1 MSIAPV
7 TTPGLGLLGKRPPTH
22 MVEVDGQRVTRSAA
36 ELPSKVRRFLLLEQP
51 KLSGGFDA
59 CAVMFYS
66 ILMVPDDSL
75 NSTAL
80 LTHSCFSLGE
90 ILAILAGLSIAL
102 PISLRAATSIDVDVV
117 DWATAPRWN
126 VAVNLGSTVVT
137 STLFLCIITSCVGA
151 MFASVG
157 SRFRGAEAVAFYMRV
172 VDVLGIALFWWSL
185 SINLLFLLV
194 GAHTYHTVGHPAPA
208 VAVVVML
215 LMGQGLAFLHFI
227 KNLMCAH
234 MPLEVLHLPLW
245 WRLIVVASWP
255 PARPWLLPPGGMDG
269 KYLAAAKQRARR
281 LLYEAGYEVPTEE
294 P

>member
-51 KLSGGFDA
+51 KLAGGFDA
-59 CAVMFYS
+59 VGVMCYS
-66 ILMVPDDSL
+66 VLMVPDGSL

-80 LTHSCFSLGE
+80 LTHSCFCLGE
-90 ILAILAGLSIAL
+90 IVAILAGLSIAL

-126 VAVNLGSTVVT
+126 AAVNLGSTIVT

-151 MFASVG
+151 MFASAG
-157 SRFRGAEAVAFYMRV
+157 SRFRGAEAVAWYMRV
-172 VDVLGIALFWWSL
+172 VDCLGVALFWWAL

-194 GAHTYHTVGHPAPA
+194 GAHTYHTIGHPTPA
-208 VAVVVML
+208 VAVVVVL
-215 LMGQGLAFLHFI
+215 LMGQGLVFLHFI
-227 KNLMCAH
+227 KRMWCAH

-245 WRLIVVASWP
+245 WRLIVVTSWP

-281 LLYEAGYEVPTEE
+281 LLYEAGYEAPTEE

>member
-22 MVEVDGQRVTRSAA
+22 MVEVDGQRVNRSAA

-51 KLSGGFDA
+51 KLAGGFDA
-59 CAVMFYS
+59 CGVMLYS

-80 LTHSCFSLGE
+80 LTHSCFSVSE
-90 ILAILAGLSIAL
+90 IMAILAGLSIAL

-117 DWATAPRWN
+117 DWTTAPRWN
-126 VAVNLGSTVVT
+126 AAINLGSTIVT
-137 STLFLCIITSCVGA
+137 STLFLCIITSCVGGL
-151 MFASVG
+151 FASIG
-157 SRFRGAEAVAFYMRV
+157 SRFRGADAVAFYMRV

-208 VAVVVML
+208 VAVVVVL
-215 LMGQGLAFLHFI
+215 LMGQGLVFVHFI
-227 KNLMCAH
+227 KNMLCAH
-234 MPLEVLHLPLW
+234 MPLEMLHLPLW

-281 LLYEAGYEVPTEE
+281 LLYEAGYEVPPEE
-294 P
+294 